1 MHAFRKKQASHL
13 LYLAFC
19 LLITLTV
26 ALWSSLLLPKE
37 TSVDV
42 KGSVSV
48 SFLRSKQTS
57 PLSLSAQSAALIEA
71 ESGTVIYEKNA
82 TKKLP
87 MASTTKIMTALVVL
101 ESAELDRIV
110 RIPKEA
116 CGIEGSSVYL
126 REGEE
131 FSVKELLY
139 ALMLASAND
148 AATALAIEVCGSV
161 DAFAERMNQKAAELS
176 LEGTHFTNPHGLH
189 DEDHYTTAKDLAAIA
204 CEASKNDV
212 FREICTT
219 KKTIRRRDSKESARL
234 LINHN
239 KLLARYNGCFGI
251 KTGFTKTS
259 GRCLVS
265 GAEIDGLSFIAVTLN
280 APDDWNDHETLL
292 NYGFSLYSK
301 RTLAEAGEIS
311 FSLPILGGYQRSVLC
326 ANAESVC
333 AVLPNDAGEVRTV
346 IEMKRFEFAPV
357 CKGDVVGTVYF
368 ICGDKI
374 IAKVDIIALYSAQ
387 KR

>member
-1 MHAFRKKQASHL
+1 M

-26 ALWSSLLLPKE
+26 TLWSSLIFPKE

-116 CGIEGSSVYL
+116 CGVEGSSVYL

-161 DAFAERMNQKAAELS
+161 DAFAEKMNQKAAELS
-176 LEGTHFTNPHGLH
+176 LECTHFTNPHGLH

-212 FREICTT
+212 FREICST
-219 KKTIRRRDSKESARL
+219 KKTIIRRDSKESARL

-239 KLLARYNGCFGI
+239 KLLARYDGCFGI

-265 GAEIDGLSFIAVTLN
+265 GAEKDGLSFIAVTLN

-301 RTLAEAGEIS
+301 RTLAEAGKIS

-326 ANAESVC
+326 TNAESVC

-357 CKGDVVGTVYF
+357 CKGDVVGAVYF